1 MNESLACVSMYVS
14 SYVFVY
20 DRNDENVII
29 YLTIKINE

>member
-1 MNESLACVSMYVS
+1 MNESLACVST
-14 SYVFVY
+14 YVFVY

>member
-1 MNESLACVSMYVS
+1 MNESLACVSM
-14 SYVFVY
+14 YVFVY

>member
-1 MNESLACVSMYVS
+1 MNESLACVSTRN
-14 SYVFVY
+14 VFVY